1 MRSNKD
7 SVNYND
13 DLVSGLMRPLFQVT
27 IFLTFLIMR
36 KQLLLRIRFFGSTLI
51 KLFGKSGSIK
61 FLTVTSQR
69 IPIIWNWCG
78 LIQKKNIGFW
88 LQIVPGNII
97 KKEFLYQLINIRME
111 GLWKI
116 RIWYHNKDKK
126 SEKGMTTTEVNDFV
140 WDCFVKLHSQKT
152 KNHFL

>member
-1 MRSNKD
+1 MRSNRD

-69 IPIIWNWCG
+69 IPII
-78 LIQKKNIGFW
+78 
-88 LQIVPGNII
+88 
-97 KKEFLYQLINIRME
+97 
-111 GLWKI
+111 
-116 RIWYHNKDKK
+116 
-126 SEKGMTTTEVNDFV
+126 
-140 WDCFVKLHSQKT
+140 
-152 KNHFL
+152 